1 MGRLIFAMSLSLD
14 GFVNDAHGSLD
25 WVQVD
30 EEVHQAF
37 NDDARPLRASLY
49 GTRMW
54 DVMASYWPTADRDPE
69 ATPAMLDF
77 AAIWTRTE
85 KIVFSS
91 SLESVG
97 DGARLVRGDAVDE
110 VRRLKAE
117 PGLDM
122 DTGGPTMTAALIEA
136 GLVDEFVMYVTPV
149 VLGEGTPYFPRG
161 VSRFDLRLL
170 ESRSFAN
177 GVTRLRYER
186 R

>member
-1 MGRLIFAMSLSLD
+1 MGRLIFSMSVSID
-14 GFVNDAHGSLD
+14 GFVNDAQGSLD

-37 NDDARPLRASLY
+37 NDDARHLKASLY
-49 GTRMW
+49 GARMW
-54 DVMASYWPTADRDPE
+54 DLMSSYWPTAKEDPE

-77 AAIWTRTE
+77 AAIWAQTE

-91 SLESVG
+91 SLQSVEH
-97 DGARLVRGDAVDE
+97 GARLVRGAAVDE

-136 GLVDEFVMYVTPV
+136 GLVDEFTLYVVPV
-149 VLGEGTPYFPRG
+149 ILGAGTPYFPPGGPRI
-161 VSRFDLRLL
+161 DLRLL
-170 ESRSFAN
+170 ESRPFAN